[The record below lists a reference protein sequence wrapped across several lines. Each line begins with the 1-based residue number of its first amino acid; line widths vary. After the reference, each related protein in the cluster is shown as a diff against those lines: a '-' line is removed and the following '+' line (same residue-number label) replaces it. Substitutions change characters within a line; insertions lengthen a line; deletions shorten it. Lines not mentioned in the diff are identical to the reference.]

1 MDRRVAKTRKQIV
14 TAFFELLKKK
24 SFEKIT
30 IQDIADKADINRGTV
45 YLHFSDKYALM
56 DYCIDSYVDE
66 LISQCGEN
74 EEIRLQREAFQRL
87 FDYLGDHLE
96 TYQLLLAN
104 DRNNTFNKKLTATV
118 EQQVAV
124 AIKHMSKKQG
134 PSQEMLIRFLVSGLL
149 GVIDWWI
156 RNYPACS
163 SKEATDIML
172 ELSTP
177 YLS

>member
-1 MDRRVAKTRKQIV
+1 MFNRIIHYRNTLINTLIDIFAES
-14 TAFFELLKKK
+14 AFLFDTTVCGHISASKKD
-24 SFEKIT
+24 SGI
-30 IQDIADKADINRGTV
+30 ISNLR
-45 YLHFSDKYALM
+45 LM
-56 DYCIDSYVDE
+56 VFRMRPANSLAGRM

-124 AIKHMSKKQG
+124 AIKHMSKKPG
-134 PSQEMLIRFLVSGLL
+134 PSQESWSCLL
-149 GVIDWWI
+149 HICHRSI
-156 RNYPACS
+156 
-163 SKEATDIML
+163 KH
-172 ELSTP
+172 P
-177 YLS
+177 YKMVHQI